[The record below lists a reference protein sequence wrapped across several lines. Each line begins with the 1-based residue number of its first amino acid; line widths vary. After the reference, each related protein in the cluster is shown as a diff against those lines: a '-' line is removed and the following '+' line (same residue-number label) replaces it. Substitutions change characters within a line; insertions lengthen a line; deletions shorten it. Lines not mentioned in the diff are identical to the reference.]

1 MRLAEPAALLTAAA
15 VCASPLATGAEQG
28 LLEDAELKLELRNFY
43 INEDQRSGD
52 PGYSRI
58 EEWGQGAIAHFAS
71 GYTPGPVGFGV
82 DVLGQYGVKLDGG
95 GRAGKPDLTR
105 QPGELFPLDD
115 GEPVNEFGRL
125 DVTGKLRALDT
136 ELRVGALEPDVP
148 VVIRNDSRLLP
159 QTFRGAQL
167 RSEALSDFTIKA
179 GELRRVSQRN
189 SSDYED
195 MRVRGADAGSDR
207 FRFAGFNY
215 QPTQNITASYFAG
228 ELENFYLQ
236 HFLGLIHE
244 TETAV
249 GTLETDLRLFHS
261 DGHGSNAAG
270 RAEYGATGVYAS
282 GDTTGEIDNRT
293 ASIKLSLAGAAHE
306 VGIGY
311 QRVYGNSDFPYIDNG
326 DGSSVY
332 LITYAQVGKFQRSG
346 ERTWL
351 AEYSYDFE
359 QAGIPGLSLSAA
371 YLRAEHIRTLAGRTA
386 SEWERDVRLDY
397 SPKHGVF
404 SDFKLTLRHASL
416 RSNFERQPDIDQ
428 ARVVIS
434 YTLELN

>member
-1 MRLAEPAALLTAAA
+1 MQHAKRAALLTALAS
-15 VCASPLATGAEQG
+15 CASQYASAEQG
-28 LLEDAELKLELRNFY
+28 LVDGAQLKLELRNFY

-52 PGYSRI
+52 PGYSRV
-58 EEWGQGAIAHFAS
+58 EEWGQGAIAHLKS
-71 GYTPGPVGFGV
+71 GFTPGAVGFGV
-82 DVLGQYGVKLDGG
+82 DVLGQFGVKLDGG
-95 GRAGKPDLTR
+95 GRLGKPDLTR

-115 GEPVNEFGRL
+115 GEPVDEFGRVDL
-125 DVTGKLRALDT
+125 TGKLRAFDS
-136 ELRVGALEPDVP
+136 ELKVGALEPDVP

-179 GELRRVSQRN
+179 GELRSVSQRN

-195 MRVRGADAGSDR
+195 MRVRGADEGSDR

-244 TETAV
+244 TPTPL
-249 GTLETDLRLFHS
+249 GTIETDLRLFNS
-261 DGHGSNAAG
+261 DGRGANAVG
-270 RAEYGATGVYAS
+270 RADYGATGVYAS

-293 ASIKLSLAGAAHE
+293 ASIKLSLARAAHE

-311 QRVYGNSDFPYIDNG
+311 QRVYGDSDFPYIDNG

-332 LITYAQVGKFQRSG
+332 LITYAQIGKFQRSG

-351 AEYSYDFE
+351 AEYSYDFG
-359 QAGIPGLSLSAA
+359 QAGVPGLSVSAA
-371 YLRAEHIRTLAGRTA
+371 YLRGDHIRTVAGETA

-397 SPKHGVF
+397 APQDGPLSGF
-404 SDFKLTLRHASL
+404 QLTLRHATL
-416 RSNFERQPDIDQ
+416 RSGFEPQPDIDQ
-428 ARVVIS
+428 ARVIVS
-434 YTLELN
+434 YVLDLD